1 MKMETKNKSKLL
13 DMFFA
18 YYNAKKRKM
27 FKKENQTIHDHPI
40 VFFGDSITDRCD
52 VKKYYPDK
60 TILNRGISGNT
71 VTDLMQRMQ
80 VSVYDAHPS
89 KIVLL
94 IGINDLMNIKR
105 SAQETA
111 EKYEELLRLLI
122 SHCKD
127 IPILCQSVYP
137 GYDAE
142 KNRKNKGLVFP
153 LQHLASEIVTLNG
166 YIKELCRKYHC
177 TYIDVHTHL
186 KNTDNTMISTYSDD
200 GCHPNDA
207 GYKKISDILKAYL

>member
-1 MKMETKNKSKLL
+1 MKMETKNGSKLM
-13 DMFFA
+13 DAFFA
-18 YYNAKKRKM
+18 IYNAKKRKQ
-27 FKKENQTIHDHPI
+27 FQKENNMIHDHPI

-52 VKKYYPDK
+52 LKKFYPDK

-71 VTDLMQRMQ
+71 VTDLIQRIE
-80 VSVYDAHPS
+80 VSVYDAQPS
-89 KIVLL
+89 KIILL

-105 SAQETA
+105 SAKETA
-111 EKYEELLRLLI
+111 EKYEELLRMLT

-153 LQHLASEIVTLNG
+153 LQHLASEIVALNEN
-166 YIKELCRKYHC
+166 IKELCVTYHC
-177 TYIDVHTHL
+177 TYIDVHTYL
-186 KNTDNTMISTYSDD
+186 KDTDHTMLPQYSDD
-200 GCHPNDA
+200 GCHPNDV
-207 GYKKISDILKAYL
+207 GYKKISDILKDYL